1 MHVSVCHPLP
11 PDLIFD
17 IEHYKGSQSRESS
30 LSSTPDG
37 LDTPRRLGTPDG
49 LKTPIETP
57 KPIVVTAA
65 IVDEPPQQQQQNGGF
80 VISAKDIPKSP
91 HLSKDFS
98 PNGERIRDSIRAR
111 RQQRMMKNREN
122 QRKSLE
128 VDVWGDS
135 RPYGDKGFIIN
146 VREGG
151 LTLNNVKDLENCSD
165 VDSSCD
171 TSLNY
176 VEVNEE
182 IPKINEKVSLS
193 DLKPRKTSELQI
205 IIGASDLSESS
216 YPLIRSPKPIKS
228 EKLVAPPMS
237 DKTYKS
243 TLDDIRAK
251 LNLYKTRLDSIES
264 ASKDTISSS
273 KNSMRNYFK
282 SKPINDEVSPS
293 MFSRTK
299 PEVTTD
305 KSTSKF
311 TSRVFRVNETPIFER
326 RNARSLFTTSF
337 FKRSDSDE
345 NLNKTNQPK
354 QQQQQ
359 PIEKTFSFKQKIS
372 PTSDLKPNYSF
383 ESTPKKNS
391 TSVKKDDPQIFSYKS
406 GNTNLRPQI
415 NKTTEKSPIFNQNF
429 FNLKKSNFSPQKL
442 QPKITTTKTNEKYVN
457 LSNLNDRPVTNVKKP
472 NYFDSSN
479 AKNSSKMQI
488 LSPESIRQ
496 LNAKFKTNST
506 GGGFVRSYNNP
517 VESVYRNTRAS
528 TNNNNLLAQ
537 RLVDTHSI
545 KRNINRF
552 DKVSGKGCVLE
563 STAL

>member
-37 LDTPRRLGTPDG
+37 LDTPRRLGTPDN
-49 LKTPIETP
+49 LIEEIP
-57 KPIVVTAA
+57 KPLVVAAEIVV
-65 IVDEPPQQQQQNGGF
+65 EPTPTTNGNF

-128 VDVWGDS
+128 VDVWGNS
-135 RPYGDKGFIIN
+135 RPYGEKGFIIN
-146 VREGG
+146 VKEGG

-165 VDSSCD
+165 FDSSCD

-176 VEVNEE
+176 VEANEAE
-182 IPKINEKVSLS
+182 VPKVSLS

-205 IIGASDLSESS
+205 TIGGNDLSESS
-216 YPLIRSPKPIKS
+216 YPLIRSPKPIKT

-251 LNLYKTRLDSIES
+251 LNLYKTRLDSIET

-282 SKPINDEVSPS
+282 SKPITDEVSPS

-299 PEVTTD
+299 PDE
-305 KSTSKF
+305 KCS
-311 TSRVFRVNETPIFER
+311 SRVFRVNETPIFER

-345 NLNKTNQPK
+345 NLKKTQQPITK
-354 QQQQQ
+354 PQQ
-359 PIEKTFSFKQKIS
+359 PIEKTFNFKQKIS

-383 ESTPKKNS
+383 ESSPKRNS
-391 TSVKKDDPQIFSYKS
+391 TPIKKDDPQIFSYKS
-406 GNTNLRPQI
+406 GNTNLRPQV
-415 NKTTEKSPIFNQNF
+415 NKITEKSPIFNQNF
-429 FNLKKSNFSPQKL
+429 FNIKKSNFSPQKS
-442 QPKITTTKTNEKYVN
+442 QPKTPATKPNEKYVN
-457 LSNLNDRPVTNVKKP
+457 LSNLNDRPVTSVKKP
-472 NYFDSSN
+472 NFFDTSNGKSST
-479 AKNSSKMQI
+479 KMQI

-496 LNAKFKTNST
+496 LNAKFKANST
-506 GGGFVRSYNNP
+506 VGSIRSNP
-517 VESVYRNTRAS
+517 VESVYRSMRAP
-528 TNNNNLLAQ
+528 TNNNNLIAQ
-537 RLVDTHSI
+537 RLVDTHTHSI
-545 KRNINRF
+545 KRNVNRF